1 MTRLQR
7 QLSNGQWVEV
17 EQDQADQL
25 LASVLEREQ
34 WFAERQGRE
43 PMQSA
48 EELLTRLAAG
58 DKLRYDD
65 DWYANLRDGNA
76 WISVD
81 RPAYSGRITRC
92 VRCGQT
98 TADGAFF
105 TIHANGTI
113 CDDCLS

>member
-17 EQDQADQL
+17 EQDRVDEFLVQA
-25 LASVLEREQ
+25 LAKEKMI
-34 WFAERQGRE
+34 AERQER
-43 PMQSA
+43 PSLQTTD
-48 EELLTRLAAG
+48 ELLEKMAAG
-58 DKLRYDD
+58 ERFRYDE
-65 DWYANLRDGNA
+65 DWYANLRDGDA
-76 WISVD
+76 WITVD

-98 TADGAFF
+98 TADGVFF